1 MPLLLSISLN
11 FILTK
16 TTVYTHFILII
27 NFLINFGI
35 TEICT
40 VEQLSRVMVLVIEE
54 IHNPD

>member
-1 MPLLLSISLN
+1 MPLLLSIALN
-11 FILTK
+11 FILK
-16 TTVYTHFILII
+16 NTTIYNHFILII